1 MKRFNLINLTTK
13 NLKKKDILS
22 ICKLKNSTWPW
33 TLSNQLKWFKSN
45 VKKMDINIMLICE
58 KKLVGYTLLRKRKAY
73 QNNKQ
78 FNYLYF
84 DTFLIHKTFRKQ
96 GAGEALVL
104 FNNKI
109 IKKLK
114 KTAFLIC
121 SANIVKF
128 YLKYSWKLLPKK
140 SFKMMD
146 HETRWFKK
154 KSNIFGMTY
163 NFDKK
168 FNKKI
173 YYYLNS

>member
-13 NLKKKDILS
+13 KLKQKDILS
-22 ICKLKNSTWPW
+22 ICKLKNSYWPW
-33 TLSNQLKWFKSN
+33 TLSNQVKWFKSN
-45 VKKMDINIMLICE
+45 VKKMDINVMLIYE

-84 DTFLIHKTFRKQ
+84 DTFLIHKNLRKQ

-104 FNNKI
+104 FNNKV

-121 SANIVKF
+121 SKNIVKF

-140 SFKMMD
+140 SFKIVD

-154 KSNIFGMTY
+154 KLNIFGMTY

-173 YYYLNS
+173 YFHLNN

>member
-13 NLKKKDILS
+13 KLKQKDILS
-22 ICKLKNSTWPW
+22 ICKLKNSYWPW
-33 TLSNQLKWFKSN
+33 TLSNQVKWFKSN
-45 VKKMDINIMLICE
+45 VKKMDINVMLIYE

-84 DTFLIHKTFRKQ
+84 DTFLIHKNLRKQ

-104 FNNKI
+104 FNNKV

-121 SANIVKF
+121 SKNIVKF

-140 SFKMMD
+140 SFKIVD

-154 KSNIFGMTY
+154 KLNIFGMTY

-173 YYYLNS
+173 YFYLNN